1 MNQEKTTTGPGD
13 STPATFPDG
22 GLTPKASGAE
32 EGKAQAQA
40 GVFTAEVVYDYA
52 YVRHSAQRLGCRNP
66 AHDLLVR
73 GAVEE
78 LAGRLGGGANG
89 GGGSVREGVAA
100 GADGK
105 PRVICRRVWCVVAE
119 PVNVHPADKERL
131 RRRKRWMT
139 DLGRRFGFTVLAV
152 PVDWHG
158 FRLRE
163 EDRRKSASEAE
174 RQWVP
179 EDKGTDVTMAMHLL
193 RRAEASDHPD
203 GFIAV
208 TGDADLAPAL
218 QRIRNLKS
226 AVPVAV
232 AGFSHSLSRAFYRG
246 NPNGW
251 EWCSDPIL
259 LDPHLAP
266 LVREGKQAPAAG
278 RTDVVGKDIL
288 RVEGRTMNPTNGDRN
303 GARKGDR
310 QEAAPKN
317 HNADP
322 DVGRI
327 EAACPKRGE
336 LQVYRKIDGLMG
348 AHCVLCIPLTFGLVA
363 ASLAQR
369 QPFLE
374 EAALNLGASRMQTW
388 LMITLPSAKNAVL
401 ASLLLSFAVSF
412 TEVVI
417 VVFFTDT
424 NVVTVSRKLW
434 DGVRFE
440 ISPILAAA
448 SVFTIVIVVPTVVV
462 FDMLATRAIT
472 MGRK

>member
-13 STPATFPDG
+13 STPATSPDG

-105 PRVICRRVWCVVAE
+105 PRVICRKVWCVVAE

-288 RVEGRTMNPTNGDRN
+288 RVEG
-303 GARKGDR
+303 
-310 QEAAPKN
+310 
-317 HNADP
+317 
-322 DVGRI
+322 
-327 EAACPKRGE
+327 
-336 LQVYRKIDGLMG
+336 
-348 AHCVLCIPLTFGLVA
+348 
-363 ASLAQR
+363 
-369 QPFLE
+369 
-374 EAALNLGASRMQTW
+374 
-388 LMITLPSAKNAVL
+388 
-401 ASLLLSFAVSF
+401 
-412 TEVVI
+412 
-417 VVFFTDT
+417 
-424 NVVTVSRKLW
+424 
-434 DGVRFE
+434 
-440 ISPILAAA
+440 
-448 SVFTIVIVVPTVVV
+448 
-462 FDMLATRAIT
+462 
-472 MGRK
+472 